1 MSAHDMFKDALVAL
15 GVLNLIVSLAVASSA
30 VYTLRQ
36 KILQIAVIWVI
47 PVIGAVLLGLF
58 MLTQRG
64 TVGPKRDSLANGE
77 NMSQLWDVLNSQNEN
92 RH

>member
-1 MSAHDMFKDALVAL
+1 MLRDALIAL
-15 GVLNLIVSLAVASSA
+15 GVLNLIVSLAVASSTA
-30 VYTLRQ
+30 YTLRQ
-36 KILQIAVIWVI
+36 KILQAAVIWGI

-64 TVGPKRDSLANGE
+64 NVGPKRDSLANGE
-77 NMSQLWDVLNSQNEN
+77 NMSQLLGVLNSQNEN

>member
-1 MSAHDMFKDALVAL
+1 MLRDAIIAM
-15 GVLNLIVSLAVASSA
+15 GALNLIVSLAVASSA
-30 VYTLRQ
+30 AYTLRQ
-36 KILQIAVIWVI
+36 KILQIAVIWII

-64 TVGPKRDSLANGE
+64 NVRPKRDSLASSE
-77 NMSQLWDVLNSQNEN
+77 NISQLWDLLNSQNEN